1 MTPDEQAV
9 VLAMLAQD
17 FPGSAELRAQVPSAL
32 VIGECG
38 CGCATIE
45 LTVKS
50 APRSVNAP
58 VQDGMLIS
66 AEVQGTEAGVLLFV
80 KDGYL
85 SCVEVYSS
93 GDQPAVLPR
102 PEQLVVESIS
112 AS

>member
-1 MTPDEQAV
+1 
-9 VLAMLAQD
+9 
-17 FPGSAELRAQVPSAL
+17 
-32 VIGECG
+32 
-38 CGCATIE
+38 
-45 LTVKS
+45 
-50 APRSVNAP
+50 
-58 VQDGMLIS
+58 MLIS